1 MPGLNPADYKISS
14 GELDRPL
21 MFYTVNPA
29 LDPAG
34 GVLDPASQAVN
45 PIFAYQVFGGL
56 SPYNGVELR
65 DALTKVGEQW
75 TKGVI
80 RYSPSRLPKE
90 GMRMVDKWSGD
101 EYEITGV
108 QPIGSKR
115 LRVELTCRKLT

>member
-21 MFYTVNPA
+21 MFYNVANS
-29 LDPAG
+29 LDQAG
-34 GVLDPASQAVN
+34 GILDPASQAIAPV
-45 PIFAYQVFGGL
+45 FAYQIFGGV

-65 DALTKVGEQW
+65 DALTKIGEQW
-75 TKGVI
+75 SKVII
-80 RYSPSRLPKE
+80 RYSPSQLPKE